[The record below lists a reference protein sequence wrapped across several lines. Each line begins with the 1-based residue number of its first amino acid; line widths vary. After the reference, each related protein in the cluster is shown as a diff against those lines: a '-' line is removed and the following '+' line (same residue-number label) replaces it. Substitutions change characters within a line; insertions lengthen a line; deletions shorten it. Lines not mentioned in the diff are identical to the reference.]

1 MDFLSSLLMQR
12 PGPSHQLRRPRGE
25 LLVASEYEAAAL
37 VVVFTHLPEVLYSR
51 DLAVLG
57 RYRRYYRVID
67 HYEQAR
73 KLSQRRVLG
82 PPCGIVPALF
92 KRRYLVVVPYLYAAA
107 GLHELHEPLVQPHSV
122 GVGYPGAPFN
132 RDDNSVLPGVLA
144 AHGPYPFLEIDG

>member
-51 DLAVLG
+51 DLAILG
-57 RYRRYYRVID
+57 RYRRYYRVVD

-92 KRRYLVVVPYLYAAA
+92 KRRYLVVVPYLYVAA
-107 GLHELHEPLVQPHSV
+107 GLHKRHNPPASPQCPCIPFPLPSLVSRLLAFSHS
-122 GVGYPGAPFN
+122 GL
-132 RDDNSVLPGVLA
+132 RCR
-144 AHGPYPFLEIDG
+144 